1 MLLSLPCALLAS
13 YEPVALAYSD
23 LHVLVHRICAIL
35 KESHVSLPSQ
45 PSLIF
50 N

>member
-23 LHVLVHRICAIL
+23 LHVLVHRICG
-35 KESHVSLPSQ
+35 
-45 PSLIF
+45 
-50 N
+50 